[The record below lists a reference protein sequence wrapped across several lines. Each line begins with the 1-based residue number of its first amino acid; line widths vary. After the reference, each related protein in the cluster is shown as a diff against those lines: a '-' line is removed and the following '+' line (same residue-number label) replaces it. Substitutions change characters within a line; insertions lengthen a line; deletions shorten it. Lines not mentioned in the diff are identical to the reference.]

1 MSIVCMSTDGI
12 KNIPMLLSLCLRYL
26 CYTDPSKYFAI
37 LDCAIVLCDS
47 NCIRGEKIIFYF
59 YYLIKVGAV
68 EADLPDREIKHVNL

>member
-37 LDCAIVLCDS
+37 LDCAIVLCD
-47 NCIRGEKIIFYF
+47 
-59 YYLIKVGAV
+59 
-68 EADLPDREIKHVNL
+68 